1 MTANNPQKPFYKTRV
16 FIFNVAKRTIDI
28 VSSVLCLTIFSPVLL
43 IIGVIIKLTSEGPVL
58 LRQRRIGNS
67 GEFIMYK
74 FRSMYNGKQYANDM
88 DAFLR
93 DNYPELWKK
102 YIEDGWKLP
111 MDMDPRITP
120 IGKFIRRTSI
130 DEMAQF
136 INVFRGEMSLVG
148 PRAYR
153 KEELE
158 EYEKKFPNSKKYID
172 IIRSAK
178 PGITGLWQTSGRN
191 DMNFEQRAKL
201 DAEYIKNRSLRQEIY
216 IIFKTPFAMLSS
228 W

>member
-1 MTANNPQKPFYKTRV
+1 MTANNPEKPFYKARV

-28 VSSVLCLTIFSPVLL
+28 VSALLALTLFSPLLLVVSL
-43 IIGVIIKLTSEGPVL
+43 IIKYTSEGPVL
-58 LRQRRIGNS
+58 LRQKRVGNS

-74 FRSMYNGKQYANDM
+74 FRSMYNGKKYQNDM

-102 YIEDGWKLP
+102 YIKNDWKLP
-111 MDMDPRITP
+111 MDEDPRITP
-120 IGKFIRRTSI
+120 IGRFIRKTSI

-136 INVFRGEMSLVG
+136 INVLKGEMSLVG

-153 KEELE
+153 KEELDG
-158 EYEKKFPNSKKYID
+158 YEQKYPASKQYID
-172 IIRSAK
+172 IIRTAK

-201 DAEYIKNRSLRQEIY
+201 DAGYIKNRSLRQEI
-216 IIFKTPFAMLSS
+216 IIILKTPFAMLSS

>member
-1 MTANNPQKPFYKTRV
+1 MTANNPHKPFYKTRV

-28 VSSVLCLTIFSPVLL
+28 VSSILVLTLFSPLMI
-43 IIGVIIKLTSEGPVL
+43 IIGILIRLTSEGPAL
-58 LRQRRIGNS
+58 LRQRRVGNN

-74 FRSMYNGKQYANDM
+74 FRSMYNGSKYKNDM
-88 DAFLR
+88 DAFLK
-93 DNYPELWKK
+93 DNYPELWEQ
-102 YIEDGWKLP
+102 YIRDDWKLP
-111 MDMDPRITP
+111 INIDPRITP
-120 IGKFIRRTSI
+120 IGKFIRKTSI

-136 INVFRGEMSLVG
+136 INVLKGEMSLVG

-158 EYEKKFPNSKKYID
+158 QYEKKYPNAKANIA
-172 IIRSAK
+172 IIRTAK

-191 DMNFEQRAKL
+191 DMSFEQRAQL
-201 DAEYIKNRSLRQEIY
+201 DANYIRNRSLRQEIF
-216 IIFKTPFAMLSS
+216 IILKTPFKMISS

>member
-1 MTANNPQKPFYKTRV
+1 MSANHPDKPFYAQRV

-28 VSSVLCLTIFSPVLL
+28 VSSVVALTVFSPLL
-43 IIGVIIKLTSEGPVL
+43 IVIGIIIKFTSEGPVF
-58 LRQRRIGNS
+58 LRQKRVGSN

-74 FRSMYNGKQYANDM
+74 FRSMYNGSKYKNDM

-93 DNYPELWKK
+93 DNYPKLWEQ
-102 YIEDGWKLP
+102 YLRDDWKLP
-111 MDMDPRITP
+111 IDVDPRITP
-120 IGKFIRRTSI
+120 IGRFIRKTSI

-136 INVFRGEMSLVG
+136 INVLKGEMSLVG

-158 EYEKKFPNSKKYID
+158 QYEKKYPNAKKNIA
-172 IIRSAK
+172 IIRTAK

-191 DMNFEQRAKL
+191 SMSFEQRAQL
-201 DAEYIKNRSLRQEIY
+201 DANYIKNRSLRQEIM
-216 IIFKTPFAMLSS
+216 IILKTPFAMISS

>member
-1 MTANNPQKPFYKTRV
+1 MKNKIFLYNIRV
-16 FIFNVAKRTIDI
+16 ALFPIIKRIIDI
-28 VSSVLCLTIFSPVLL
+28 LGSITLILIFSPVLL
-43 IIGVIIKLTSEGPVL
+43 VISLIIRFTSDGPIL
-58 LRQRRIGNS
+58 LRQKRVGNS

-74 FRSMYNGKQYANDM
+74 FRSMYNGKDYPNDM

-93 DNYPELWKK
+93 DKYPELWKK
-102 YIEDGWKLP
+102 YIKDGWKLP
-111 MDMDPRITP
+111 MSEDPRITP
-120 IGKFIRRTSI
+120 IGKFIRTTSI
-130 DEMAQF
+130 DEMGQL
-136 INVFRGEMSLVG
+136 INVLRGEMSLVG

-153 KEELE
+153 KVELD
-158 EYEKKFPNSKKYID
+158 EYETKFPNSKKYIN

-201 DAEYIKNRSLRQEIY
+201 DADYIKNRSLRQEIL
-216 IIFKTPFAMLSS
+216 ILLKTPFVMLSH

>member
-1 MTANNPQKPFYKTRV
+1 MTANNPHKPFYKTRV
-16 FIFNVAKRTIDI
+16 FLFNVTKRTIDI
-28 VSSVLCLTIFSPVLL
+28 VSSILVLTLLSPILIVVGVL
-43 IIGVIIKLTSEGPVL
+43 IRLTSEGPAL
-58 LRQRRIGNS
+58 LRQRRVGNN

-74 FRSMYNGKQYANDM
+74 FRSMYNGSKYKNDM

-93 DNYPELWKK
+93 DNYPELWKQ
-102 YIEDGWKLP
+102 YIRDDWKLP
-111 MDMDPRITP
+111 INIDPRITP
-120 IGKFIRRTSI
+120 VGKFIRKTSI

-136 INVFRGEMSLVG
+136 INVLKGEMSLVG

-158 EYEKKFPNSKKYID
+158 QYEKKYPNAKENIAV
-172 IIRSAK
+172 IRTAK

-191 DMNFEQRAKL
+191 DMSFEQRAQL
-201 DAEYIKNRSLRQEIY
+201 DANYIKNRSMRQEIF
-216 IIFKTPFAMLSS
+216 IIFKTPFSMISS

>member
-1 MTANNPQKPFYKTRV
+1 MSANNPQKPFYRTRV
-16 FIFNVAKRTIDI
+16 FIFNVSKRTIDI
-28 VSSVLCLTIFSPVLL
+28 CSALFVLIFLSPFLLL
-43 IIGVIIKLTSEGPVL
+43 IAILIKLTSEGPAL
-58 LRQRRIGNS
+58 LKQRRVGNS
-67 GEFIMYK
+67 GEFVMYK
-74 FRSMYNGKQYANDM
+74 FRSMYNGNKYKNDM

-111 MDMDPRITP
+111 MDQDPRITP
-120 IGKFIRRTSI
+120 IGRFIRKTSI

-136 INVFRGEMSLVG
+136 INVLKGEMSLVG

-158 EYEKKFPNSKKYID
+158 EYERKFPSSKKYID
-172 IIRSAK
+172 IIRTAK

-191 DMNFEQRAKL
+191 EMNFEQRAKL
-201 DAEYIKNRSLRQEIY
+201 DADYIKNRSLRQELL
-216 IIFKTPFAMLSS
+216 IILKTPFVMLSI

>member
-1 MTANNPQKPFYKTRV
+1 MRTDPTQKPFYHLRV
-16 FIFNVAKRTIDI
+16 HVFTVVKRLIDI
-28 VSSVLCLTIFSPVLL
+28 TASVTALIVFSPLL
-43 IIGVIIKLTSEGPVL
+43 LVISLIIKLTSEGPVL
-58 LRQRRIGNS
+58 LQQRRVGNN
-67 GEFIMYK
+67 GEFIMFK
-74 FRSMYNGKQYANDM
+74 FRSMYNGKKYKNDM
-88 DAFLR
+88 DAFLK

-102 YIEDGWKLP
+102 YIDDGWKLP

-136 INVFRGEMSLVG
+136 INVLKGEMSLVG

-158 EYEKKFPNSKKYID
+158 EYAKKYPKSRKNIE
-172 IIRSAK
+172 IIKSAK

-191 DMNFEQRAKL
+191 DMNFEQRARL
-201 DAEYIKNRSLRQEIY
+201 DAEYIKNRSLRQELL
-216 IIFKTPFAMLSS
+216 IILKTPFAMISS

>member
-1 MTANNPQKPFYKTRV
+1 MTANNPHKPFYKLRV

-28 VSSVLCLTIFSPVLL
+28 VSSILVLTLLSPLL
-43 IIGVIIKLTSEGPVL
+43 IIIGLLIRLTSEGPAL
-58 LRQRRIGNS
+58 LRQRRVGNN

-74 FRSMYNGKQYANDM
+74 FRSMYNGSKYKNDM
-88 DAFLR
+88 DSFLR
-93 DNYPELWKK
+93 DNYPELWEQ
-102 YIEDGWKLP
+102 YIRDDWKLP
-111 MDMDPRITP
+111 INIDPRITP
-120 IGKFIRRTSI
+120 IGKFIRKTSI

-136 INVFRGEMSLVG
+136 INVLKGDMSLVG

-158 EYEKKFPNSKKYID
+158 QYEKKYPNAKENIA
-172 IIRSAK
+172 IIRTAK

-191 DMNFEQRAKL
+191 DMSFEQRAQL
-201 DAEYIKNRSLRQEIY
+201 DANYIKNRSLRQEIL
-216 IIFKTPFAMLSS
+216 IILKTPFAMISS

>member
-1 MTANNPQKPFYKTRV
+1 MSANHPDKPFYAVRV

-28 VSSVLCLTIFSPVLL
+28 VSSIVALTVFSPLL
-43 IIGVIIKLTSEGPVL
+43 IVIGIIIKFTSEGPVF
-58 LRQRRIGNS
+58 LRQKRVGSN

-74 FRSMYNGKQYANDM
+74 FRSMYNGSKYKNDM

-93 DNYPELWKK
+93 DNYPKLWEQ
-102 YIEDGWKLP
+102 YLRDDWKLP
-111 MDMDPRITP
+111 IDVDPRITP
-120 IGKFIRRTSI
+120 IGKFIRKTSI

-158 EYEKKFPNSKKYID
+158 QYEKKYPNAKKNIA
-172 IIRSAK
+172 IIRTAK

-191 DMNFEQRAKL
+191 SMSFEQRAQL
-201 DAEYIKNRSLRQEIY
+201 DANYIKNRSLRQEIM
-216 IIFKTPFAMLSS
+216 IILKTPFVMISS